1 MPSVFQSQVVRLTDK
16 SKKLQS
22 VSASF
27 CFTYALSLSL
37 SCSHAHAA
45 DVSTH
50 GDVV

>member
-37 SCSHAHAA
+37 SLVPTHTRLMSAHMAM
-45 DVSTH
+45 
-50 GDVV
+50 